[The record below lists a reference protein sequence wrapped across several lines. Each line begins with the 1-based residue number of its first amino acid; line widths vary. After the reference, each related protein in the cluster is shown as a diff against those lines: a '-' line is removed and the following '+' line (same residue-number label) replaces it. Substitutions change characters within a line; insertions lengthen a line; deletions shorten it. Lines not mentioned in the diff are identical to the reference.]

1 MAPISPEGA
10 MRRIALAV
18 LVAAFCTFP
27 APAELPFAQDRIGWN
42 KPATPFHIIG
52 NIYYVGT
59 AGLSVHLIATPAG
72 LILIDQGLPESVPEI
87 EQNITRLGFKLTDV
101 QLLLAGHAHFDH
113 VGGLAALQHDSG
125 AKVVAMAE
133 DKPYL
138 ESGHIPFGPC
148 RDVPTVPVKVDRT
161 VQDGDSISL
170 GGTTLT
176 AHRTGGHTPGA
187 TSWSMT
193 VTEDGKTYAVL
204 FAASTS
210 TGGNPLVNVPEYKN
224 IVADYRRSIAWL
236 KTIQTDV
243 LLTEHQ
249 DLADEITRAGRAKQ
263 GAPNPFID
271 PSALPRYVAASEAA
285 FNAELATQQ
294 AKR

>member
-1 MAPISPEGA
+1 MK
-10 MRRIALAV
+10 RIALAI
-18 LVAAFCTFP
+18 LVAACFTFP

-42 KPATPFHIIG
+42 KPAAPFPIIG

-87 EQNITRLGFKLTDV
+87 EENIARLGFKLTDV
-101 QLLLAGHAHFDH
+101 KLLLAGHAHFDH

-161 VQDGDSISL
+161 VRDGDSVSL

-193 VTEDGKTYAVL
+193 VTEGGKAYRVL
-204 FAASTS
+204 FASSTS
-210 TGGNPLVNVPEYKN
+210 TGGNPLVTVPEYKN
-224 IVADYRRSIAWL
+224 IVADYRHSFAWL
-236 KTIQTDV
+236 KSVKADV

-249 DLADEITRAGRAKQ
+249 DLSEEIARAGRAKQ

-271 PSALPRYVAASEAA
+271 PTALPRYVAASEAA
-285 FNAELATQQ
+285 FDKELARQ
-294 AKR
+294 RP